1 MVEKNPTRVPEAF
14 GQYIARQVAAGFD
27 SPDEITSSA
36 VEMFADD
43 VAPAVLRPI
52 AERLT
57 TEHVNAHQA
66 AQANW
71 PAVTDCDRLDA
82 AMAELTRSGIV
93 CRQNFSCCGNCGAY
107 EIGAEMQA
115 ERRAGIHVRGYA
127 FYHVQDTETAVN
139 GSGLLLNYGSVRST
153 KEALTAIGHEIVDA
167 LRRHGL
173 ATDWNKSP
181 NTRIG
186 VLVDWKRRRPA
197 T

>member
-1 MVEKNPTRVPEAF
+1 MTEKDPAGLTEAV
-14 GQYIARQVAAGFD
+14 GRYVAQRVAAGFD
-27 SPDEITSSA
+27 PPEEIARSA
-36 VEMFADD
+36 LEMFCEDA
-43 VAPAVLRPI
+43 APDVLRPI
-52 AERLT
+52 ADRLT
-57 TEHVNAHQA
+57 AEHVIAHQA

-93 CRQNFSCCGNCGAY
+93 CRQNFSCCGNCGVF

-127 FYHVQDTETAVN
+127 FYHMQDTETAA
-139 GSGLLLNYGSVRST
+139 GGAGLLLNYGSVRST
-153 KEALTAIGHEIVDA
+153 KEALTAIGNEIVNR
-167 LRRHGL
+167 LQRHGL
-173 ATDWNKSP
+173 ATDWNGNP

-186 VLVDWKRRRPA
+186 VLIDWKRRRPA